1 MKISS
6 SAASLNVEDVAA
18 SSAFLVE
25 HFGFQEDMAAD
36 GFAPSRWVIPTEL
49 SCNSSIGMEVRN
61 AVLDEVVL
69 QVEAAG

>member
-6 SAASLNVEDVAA
+6 SAVSLNVEDVAA

-36 GFAPSRWVIPTEL
+36 GFAPSRWVIQRSYRATRRLEWKSGTP
-49 SCNSSIGMEVRN
+49 CWMR
-61 AVLDEVVL
+61 
-69 QVEAAG
+69 